1 MMDAEPQTAV
11 NVSHL
16 FAPQVLL
23 PTQMARSGA
32 NRWLRRLYG
41 AILEDALACLVGKG
55 PVSQPGRVNDGAR
68 RRREAWAW
76 IMSDAESCFSF
87 TTICTVLDLHIEAVR
102 AEAHRRVGLGNE
114 RRPTTAPGL
123 Q

>member
-1 MMDAEPQTAV
+1 MTVE
-11 NVSHL
+11 VSRL

-23 PTQMARSGA
+23 PVQMARSAA

-41 AILEDALACLVGKG
+41 AILEDALACLQGKG
-55 PVSQPGRVNDGAR
+55 LASQPGRAGDGAR

-76 IMSDAESCFSF
+76 MMSDVETCFSF
-87 TTICTVLDLHIEAVR
+87 TTICAVLDLNIEAVR
-102 AEAHRRVGLGNE
+102 AEARRRVAPGGE
-114 RRPTTAPGL
+114 MPTETEPGL

>member
-1 MMDAEPQTAV
+1 MNAETQTAV
-11 NVSHL
+11 EVSRL
-16 FAPQVLL
+16 FAPHVLL
-23 PTQMARSGA
+23 PSQVARSAA

-55 PVSQPGRVNDGAR
+55 PVSQPGRSGDGAR

-76 IMSDAESCFSF
+76 IMADTETCFSF
-87 TTICTVLDLHIEAVR
+87 LTICTVLDLNIEAVR
-102 AEAHRRVGLGNE
+102 VEARRRVAPGGE
-114 RRPTTAPGL
+114 MPPDTGPGL